1 MEGKLEAQSYTS
13 ESYCSLYIDFDLH
26 VGPMIGTFSPAITT
40 QSTKNIVEL
49 INYNDIYFE
58 YITINSL

>member
-1 MEGKLEAQSYTS
+1 
-13 ESYCSLYIDFDLH
+13 
-26 VGPMIGTFSPAITT
+26 MIGTFSPAITT